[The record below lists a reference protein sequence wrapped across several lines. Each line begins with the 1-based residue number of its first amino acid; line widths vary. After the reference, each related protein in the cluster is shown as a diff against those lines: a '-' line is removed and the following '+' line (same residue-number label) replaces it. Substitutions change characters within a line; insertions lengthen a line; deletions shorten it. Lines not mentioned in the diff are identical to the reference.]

1 MNYRYAVLG
10 AGRQGVASAY
20 DLIRFGETDEVLLID
35 IDRSA
40 SDRGA
45 SHINKLLGKN
55 TVRAVNADISKVNE
69 LKRILKGVDT
79 IIAAVHYNMNLQ
91 LTEMAIEMKINM
103 TDLGGNTG
111 VVLGQLERTEAAKK
125 AGISIIPDC
134 GMGPGMNLSLAIYA
148 MSLLEKPEEVLI
160 WDGGLP
166 QKPEPPWNYVPTFN
180 LAGLTNEYYGKAFF
194 LRQGEVVEVPCFD
207 DYEILQFPESVGKLE
222 AFVTSGGLSTA
233 PWSFKG
239 KLKRLENKTLRYIGH
254 CAQFKSFSELGL
266 LEEDEVIVD
275 GIKIKPRDFFHV
287 LLERKLKREKVK
299 DICIIRVKCS
309 GMLKS
314 RKSEAVIELIDF
326 YDENTE
332 FTAMQRLTGWHASIM
347 AIMATKNKISPG
359 VNSVENALSGSKIIK
374 EAKKRGF
381 NINEKISVVN

>member
-1 MNYRYAVLG
+1 MSYRYAVLG

-20 DLIRFGETDEVLLID
+20 DLAKFGETDEVLLID
-35 IDRSA
+35 IERSN
-40 SDRGA
+40 SENGA

-55 TVRAVNADISKVNE
+55 IVRAVNADISKVDE
-69 LKRILKGVDT
+69 LKGILQGVDT
-79 IIAAVHYNMNLQ
+79 IIAAVHYNINIR
-91 LTEMAIEMKINM
+91 LTELAIDMKINM

-111 VVLGQLERTEAAKK
+111 VVLNQLEMTEAAKK

-134 GMGPGMNLSLAIYA
+134 GMGPGMNVSLAVYA
-148 MSLLEKPEEVLI
+148 MSLLERPEEVLI

-180 LAGLTNEYYGKAFF
+180 LAGLTNEYDGKAFF
-194 LRQGEVVEVPCFD
+194 LRDGEVVEIPCFV
-207 DYEILQFPESVGKLE
+207 DYEILQFPKPVGELE

-233 PWSFKG
+233 PWTFKD

-266 LEEDEVIVD
+266 LDEEEVFVD
-275 GIKIKPRDFFHV
+275 GVMIKPRDFFHV
-287 LLERKLKREKVK
+287 LLNRKLKREKVK

-309 GMLKS
+309 GMLKG
-314 RKSEAVIELIDF
+314 RKSEAVIELIDY

-347 AIMATKNKISPG
+347 AIMATQNKILPG
-359 VNSVENALSGSKIIK
+359 VNSVENALSGSKIVK
-374 EAKKRGF
+374 EAKRRGF
-381 NINEKISVVN
+381 NINEKISFLN